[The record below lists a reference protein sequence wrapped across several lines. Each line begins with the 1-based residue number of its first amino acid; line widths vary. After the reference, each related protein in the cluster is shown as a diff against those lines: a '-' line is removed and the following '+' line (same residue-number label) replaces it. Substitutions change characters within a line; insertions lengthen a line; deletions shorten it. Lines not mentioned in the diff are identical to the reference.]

1 MAKNDGYKL
10 LEKIKK
16 DYTAN
21 VLLSQTVSKH
31 LLYAMGD
38 IENLLK
44 ELFTEMKNEDPS
56 SLPIEL
62 KKLNGKILPS
72 RYFKNIQ
79 RSNCIELMNLDVH
92 LDRPYHQFF
101 YNLSNPGHFQFLSEM
116 SMNKKELIHKN
127 KK

>member
-1 MAKNDGYKL
+1 LTKDNGSNKL
-10 LEKIKK
+10 LERVKK

-44 ELFTEMKNEDPS
+44 ELFTEMKNQDPS

-62 KKLNGKILPS
+62 KKIKWQDLAIKVFQEYS
-72 RYFKNIQ
+72 K
-79 RSNCIELMNLDVH
+79 IEL
-92 LDRPYHQFF
+92 Y
-101 YNLSNPGHFQFLSEM
+101 
-116 SMNKKELIHKN
+116 
-127 KK
+127 

>member
-1 MAKNDGYKL
+1 MTKDNGSNKL
-10 LEKIKK
+10 LERVKK

-44 ELFTEMKNEDPS
+44 ELFTEMKNQDPS

-62 KKLNGKILPS
+62 KKIKWRDLAIKVFQEYS
-72 RYFKNIQ
+72 K
-79 RSNCIELMNLDVH
+79 IEL
-92 LDRPYHQFF
+92 Y
-101 YNLSNPGHFQFLSEM
+101 
-116 SMNKKELIHKN
+116 
-127 KK
+127 

>member
-1 MAKNDGYKL
+1 MTKNDGHKL
-10 LEKIKK
+10 VERIKK

-62 KKLNGKILPS
+62 KKIKWQDLAIKVFQEYS
-72 RYFKNIQ
+72 K
-79 RSNCIELMNLDVH
+79 IEL
-92 LDRPYHQFF
+92 Y
-101 YNLSNPGHFQFLSEM
+101 
-116 SMNKKELIHKN
+116 
-127 KK
+127 

>member
-1 MAKNDGYKL
+1 MAQNDGYKL
-10 LEKIKK
+10 LERIKK

-62 KKLNGKILPS
+62 KKIKWQDLAIKVFQEYS
-72 RYFKNIQ
+72 K
-79 RSNCIELMNLDVH
+79 IEL
-92 LDRPYHQFF
+92 Y
-101 YNLSNPGHFQFLSEM
+101 
-116 SMNKKELIHKN
+116 
-127 KK
+127 

>member
-1 MAKNDGYKL
+1 MTKNYGSRYL
-10 LEKIKK
+10 LERIKK

-31 LLYAMGD
+31 LVYAMGD

-62 KKLNGKILPS
+62 KKIKWQDLAIKVFQEYSKIDL
-72 RYFKNIQ
+72 Y
-79 RSNCIELMNLDVH
+79 
-92 LDRPYHQFF
+92 
-101 YNLSNPGHFQFLSEM
+101 
-116 SMNKKELIHKN
+116 
-127 KK
+127 